1 MPPILNIS
9 IGLIVFMGLASGG
22 LLALVLMS
30 QRKQQTSFSIMLGLS
45 VLLAAG
51 GVIASGT
58 LVEDTEIGLANAL
71 VLLILSFTLGYTI
84 TTFSVL
90 SQGKNKHSLEGR
102 NVHNRYT
109 AVIQL
114 APGEPPEYTVTSAAR
129 RLELADDPKD
139 APPILLRP
147 FYMRDL
153 KGKYTA
159 IGSSPYRDYYI
170 QLAQKVQARLDSR
183 HRVQAAFYNDEP
195 TLAQAVTRAVEA
207 GARQIIVMHARV
219 TNPPDPVL
227 AGDLLEGLSPEA
239 YGVQI
244 KYAGPL
250 WDSNLLAQIYVR
262 RVLEALPQVN
272 TDFADTGL
280 LLVGR
285 GHMPEAESSI
295 ERQKQEED
303 FQGRVR
309 QALLKIGFDETRV
322 AIGWLRQR
330 PTTTEVL
337 HALIEAGCKTVYWLP
352 ASFPADGINTL
363 YDIPAQ
369 INTLARQKKIKL
381 IPLGAWNA
389 DDLAA
394 EEIAARVRK
403 ASDEGVRD

>member
-1 MPPILNIS
+1 M
-9 IGLIVFMGLASGG
+9 
-22 LLALVLMS
+22 LAL
-30 QRKQQTSFSIMLGLS
+30 S
-45 VLLAAG
+45 VSLAAG
-51 GVIASGT
+51 GVVASGT
-58 LVEDTEIGLANAL
+58 IVEDAEIGLTNAL

-90 SQGKNKHSLEGR
+90 SQDKNKHTLEGR
-102 NVHNRYT
+102 DVHNSYT

-114 APGEPPEYTVTSAAR
+114 APGEPPEYKVTSAAR

-159 IGSSPYRDYYI
+159 IGSSPYRDYYL
-170 QLAQKVQARLDSR
+170 QLAGKVQSRLDNS
-183 HRVQAAFYNDEP
+183 HRVQAAFYTDEP
-195 TLAQAVTRAVEA
+195 TLVQAVAHSIEE
-207 GARQIIVMHARV
+207 GARQIIIVHARV
-219 TNPPDPVL
+219 TDPPDPVL
-227 AGDLLEGLSPEA
+227 TGDLLEGIRPQD

-250 WDSNLLAQIYVR
+250 WDSSLLAQIYVR

-272 TDFADTGL
+272 TDVVDTGL

-285 GHMPEAESSI
+285 GHMPRAESAV
-295 ERQKQEED
+295 ERQKQEAH
-303 FQGRVR
+303 FQDRVR

-322 AIGWLRQR
+322 ATGWLRQR
-330 PTTTEVL
+330 PTTAEAL
-337 HALIEAGCKTVYWLP
+337 HTLIKAGCKTIYWLP

-369 INTLARQKKIKL
+369 ISTVARENDIRL

-394 EEIAARVRK
+394 EEIAVRVRT
-403 ASDEGVRD
+403 ASGAGTALPISGGLQSR